1 MQQFDDDDA
10 LVALVET
17 DGVFAATDGNDDGSI
32 VAFNDDDDTAIDL
45 ADLEAVAEVVVLLSD
60 TLVVRSPVLDAI
72 TIRGVVTFDA
82 VAVAL
87 LLVVVFEEVT
97 IVVLLVTVVMVVLE
111 DDDDDDDD
119 DDEVFCLFSRS
130 LLLWSD
136 EEADD
141 IISSVFLF
149 VPTRLTAIM

>member
-1 MQQFDDDDA
+1 
-10 LVALVET
+10 
-17 DGVFAATDGNDDGSI
+17 
-32 VAFNDDDDTAIDL
+32 L
-45 ADLEAVAEVVVLLSD
+45 ADLEAVAEVVALLSD
-60 TLVVRSPVLDAI
+60 TLVVRPTVLDAI
-72 TIRGVVTFDA
+72 TIEGVVTFDA

-87 LLVVVFEEVT
+87 LVVVVFEEVT
-97 IVVLLVTVVMVVLE
+97 IVVLLVTVVMVMLE
-111 DDDDDDDD
+111 DDDD

>member
-1 MQQFDDDDA
+1 M
-10 LVALVET
+10 
-17 DGVFAATDGNDDGSI
+17 
-32 VAFNDDDDTAIDL
+32 

-97 IVVLLVTVVMVVLE
+97 VVVLLVTVAMVVLE
-111 DDDDDDDD
+111 DED

-141 IISSVFLF
+141 VISSVFLF
-149 VPTRLTAIM
+149 VPTR

>member
-1 MQQFDDDDA
+1 M
-10 LVALVET
+10 
-17 DGVFAATDGNDDGSI
+17 
-32 VAFNDDDDTAIDL
+32 
-45 ADLEAVAEVVVLLSD
+45 ADLEAVVEVVVLLSD
-60 TLVVRSPVLDAI
+60 TLVVRSTVLDAI

-87 LLVVVFEEVT
+87 LLVVVVFEEVT
-97 IVVLLVTVVMVVLE
+97 VVVLLVTVVMVVLE
-111 DDDDDDDD
+111 DEDDD